1 VKATQGRKDQRRHTR
16 RGAELI
22 INVSTVDGP
31 KVAGSISFE
40 SSDLSEGGAFLRS
53 DLLLEEGELLNVEIA
68 LPAGRNVRATARVVR
83 TTRGAETGAG
93 MGIEFV
99 RLADSDRKLL
109 LLSLMALSAS
119 TS

>member
-1 VKATQGRKDQRRHTR
+1 MKAAQGRKDQRKHTR
-16 RGAELI
+16 RRADLT

-31 KVAGSISFE
+31 KVVGHISFNAG
-40 SSDLSEGGAFLRS
+40 DLSEGGAFLRS

-68 LPAGRNVRATARVVR
+68 LPGGRSIRGTARVVR
-83 TTRGAETGAG
+83 TTRGTQAGAG

-99 RLADSDRKLL
+99 RLAESDRKSL